1 MQRFK
6 LGGFN
11 LPSINVLLTR
21 LLLFSEQPLE
31 LFSTL
36 QSIFNDLVQLSIS
49 QLSFE
54 PQLNQKCALLQHQL
68 FVFIQQ
74 LIVIFLT
81 LIVQLFKQLLPFSS
95 LLPFKLRNL
104 QGVWLQLFV
113 QQLSFRAVMSQF
125 SKLLPA

>member
-31 LFSTL
+31 PFSTL
-36 QSIFNDLVQLSIS
+36 QSTFNDLVQPSIS

-54 PQLNQKCALLQHQL
+54 PQLNLKCALLQHQL

-74 LIVIFLT
+74 LNVIFLT
-81 LIVQLFKQLLPFSS
+81 LIVQLFKRLLPFSS
-95 LLPFKLRNL
+95 LLLFKLRNP
-104 QGVWLQLFV
+104 QFFWL
-113 QQLSFRAVMSQF
+113 
-125 SKLLPA
+125 